1 MAGLLLLTAPPAADA
16 GSACLHPLPVGELE
30 SVLREWLTGEGFTV
44 AESYK
49 LRDEVSFDAVRAETR
64 VAVTLTPNSPLGAR
78 MEVRAAPGS
87 AAVPDLC
94 KGFAD
99 YLAGYFNRSNVKT
112 APASPQGAP
121 AVPEAVLARIHA
133 TVCIEGRESGAV
145 SQQSGVVV
153 DPEGLILCTTHA
165 LTGNEALRVTLHDGR
180 TFTGRL
186 VKFDP
191 RRDLALIRVGG
202 RLQEAVHPGQG
213 RNNLEEGEIIYAVGC
228 PQNRPGTVSPGIV
241 DGPPRR
247 AEAMAFWQAR
257 MEIHPGSSGSP
268 VFDASGRMVGI
279 VKGRF
284 RGTNSIGFIIP
295 LETVGEFIRQP

>member
-1 MAGLLLLTAPPAADA
+1 MACLLLLTAPPAADA
-16 GSACLHPLPVGELE
+16 GIACIHPLPVGELE

-44 AESYK
+44 AESNK
-49 LRDEVSFDAVRAETR
+49 ERDGVSFDAVRAESR

-87 AAVPDLC
+87 TAGPDLC

-99 YLAGYFNRSNVKT
+99 YLAGYFNRPNAKFV
-112 APASPQGAP
+112 PASPK
-121 AVPEAVLARIHA
+121 AVPEAVLARINA
-133 TVCIEGRESGAV
+133 TVCIEARESGAV

-202 RLQEAVHPGQG
+202 RLEEAVHPGQG
-213 RNNLEEGEIIYAVGC
+213 RNTLEEGEIIYAVGC

-241 DGPPRR
+241 EGPPRR